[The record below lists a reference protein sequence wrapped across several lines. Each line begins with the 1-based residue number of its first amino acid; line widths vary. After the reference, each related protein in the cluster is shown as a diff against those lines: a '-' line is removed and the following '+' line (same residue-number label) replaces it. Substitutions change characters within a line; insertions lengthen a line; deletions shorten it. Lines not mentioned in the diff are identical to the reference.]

1 MGPAVLEPCGNR
13 FKRGDSMP
21 TLRRRRNA
29 WLALAA
35 AVLLALDTA
44 AAQAAETVVVAVTAI
59 DQHPALTAC
68 RDGIR
73 DALKAA
79 GYADGKNLKFL
90 YESAKG
96 DPATALAIA
105 RRFNQAKPN
114 VIVPI
119 STPSAQAVVASTI
132 GIPVVFAAVTDPL
145 GAKLVRDMNAPGGNV
160 TGISDLSPVRTH
172 FDLIMHITPGA
183 RTVGVLFNPKE
194 ANSYTL
200 VQLMKKTALGV
211 HMTVVE
217 APVAKSADV
226 PAAAEGLVGKADV
239 IFVPTDNTVVP
250 MIDAVVKVGIENHVP
265 VYAGDIDTVKRG
277 AVAAISLDYY
287 NLGWQ
292 TGNVVVR
299 ILKGEKPGGIPVV
312 VAEKT
317 ELYVNPRAAEAMGIT
332 IPRDV
337 LSVADQVIR

>member
-1 MGPAVLEPCGNR
+1 
-13 FKRGDSMP
+13 
-21 TLRRRRNA
+21 
-29 WLALAA
+29 
-35 AVLLALDTA
+35 
-44 AAQAAETVVVAVTAI
+44 
-59 DQHPALTAC
+59 
-68 RDGIR
+68 
-73 DALKAA
+73 
-79 GYADGKNLKFL
+79 
-90 YESAKG
+90 
-96 DPATALAIA
+96 
-105 RRFNQAKPN
+105 
-114 VIVPI
+114 
-119 STPSAQAVVASTI
+119 
-132 GIPVVFAAVTDPL
+132 
-145 GAKLVRDMNAPGGNV
+145 
-160 TGISDLSPVRTH
+160 
-172 FDLIMHITPGA
+172 
-183 RTVGVLFNPKE
+183 VLFNPKE